1 MTCKSGIDMDHET
14 PEDEDPRVNR
24 KTIDK
29 NIRYLVSVLS
39 CLSEIVPYESC
50 GGHKKPGNRLNPES
64 EGHFRVAFFTR
75 LDVPDDRIRRI
86 ISVIQ
91 NITFEYGGK
100 LILIK
105 DVFPPINNSRVWQL
119 EGEDINP
126 DVVAF
131 HIFSRAKK
139 QGLLKEEKKV

>member
-1 MTCKSGIDMDHET
+1 MTRKPGIDKNHET
-14 PEDEDPRVNR
+14 TGDDDPRLYR
-24 KTIDK
+24 KTIDT
-29 NIRYLVSVLS
+29 NILSLVSVLS
-39 CLSEIVPYESC
+39 MLPEIIPYESC
-50 GGHKKPGNRLNPES
+50 GGHKKPGNRLNPEL